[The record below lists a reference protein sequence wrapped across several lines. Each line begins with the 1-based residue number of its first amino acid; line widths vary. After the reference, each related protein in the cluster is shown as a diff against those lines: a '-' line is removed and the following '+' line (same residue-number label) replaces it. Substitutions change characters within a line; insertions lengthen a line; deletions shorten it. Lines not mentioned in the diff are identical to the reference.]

1 MHADLR
7 ILEVYFFII
16 PCRIIQDYNY
26 QATKQV
32 SEDNNE
38 AEGGGDGNTAGDENT
53 SGNSSKPLEDPGN
66 IGASPLLILVF
77 VCIMCGFLLLLY
89 FFFAQLGKFFIVLYK
104 VSTFPRH

>member
-1 MHADLR
+1 MHVDFR
-7 ILEVYFFII
+7 ILEINNFII

-38 AEGGGDGNTAGDENT
+38 AEGGGDGNTGGDENT

-89 FFFAQLGKFFIVLYK
+89 FFFAQLGKFFIVLY
-104 VSTFPRH
+104 

>member
-1 MHADLR
+1 MLNFE
-7 ILEVYFFII
+7 LNYFTI

-38 AEGGGDGNTAGDENT
+38 AVGGGDGNAEGNENT
-53 SGNSSKPLEDPGN
+53 SGNSNKPLEDPGN

-89 FFFAQLGKFFIVLYK
+89 FFFAQLGKSIKELE
-104 VSTFPRH
+104 TDHQNLRLG

>member
-1 MHADLR
+1 MHVDFR
-7 ILEVYFFII
+7 VLEINYFII

-38 AEGGGDGNTAGDENT
+38 AAGDGDGNAEGNENT
-53 SGNSSKPLEDPGN
+53 SGNSNKPLEDPGN

-89 FFFAQLGKFFIVLYK
+89 FFFAQLGKRIKEMFSIKAL
-104 VSTFPRH
+104 